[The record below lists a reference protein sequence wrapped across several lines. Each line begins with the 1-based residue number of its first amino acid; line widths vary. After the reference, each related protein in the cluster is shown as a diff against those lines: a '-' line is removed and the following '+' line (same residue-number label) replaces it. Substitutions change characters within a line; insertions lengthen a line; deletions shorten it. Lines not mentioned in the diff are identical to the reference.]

1 MKIEEQH
8 RNEKNS
14 KTFSAVKKITIS
26 GIKILF
32 ENRFGEN
39 CLLHLLNTDIVK
51 VHTFRVPEDSRKSG
65 K

>member
-1 MKIEEQH
+1 MK
-8 RNEKNS
+8 
-14 KTFSAVKKITIS
+14 KTAKHSAVKKITIS